1 VRIRIRL
8 LQERFTQEGHQTRV
22 RKLRARITVNERRIR
37 GLRGQLAWEK
47 KRADRAFGAL
57 HINRKLARSLAPGDF
72 QQGAQKSVNA
82 NKGWASARGADTR
95 TPREKG
101 SVTSRSVGGKRPST
115 RGGGAQN
122 GRELKSIERKLARE
136 SGMLNRESGVDRTLE
151 GEEDPPP
158 AFADGR
164 ASQIESVSKVVTN
177 ADFAAAV
184 ASLTARIKEATS
196 LRTGGF
202 DLTLPL
208 PENAEGSNQGL
219 AGASIPGVLGSV
231 EASRN
236 GVFGSVVSTPSVSAS
251 VSQETAD
258 AHNLGASHP
267 LLNGPVRS
275 TSPVLNAEKGGVFI
289 PSLNLW
295 KKGVSRIM
303 KDSRTGRSSEGSPKG
318 DASPG
323 SDSQRSPKNESSA
336 ASESRPLANT
346 ASRFVER
353 TGSSVTRLVSP
364 RATSGGPFETKASLP
379 KIVSTQAEKN
389 SQGTPP
395 DRSKESPPQEN
406 AAIASSNN
414 KLPPLTQTENLRASA
429 SIVPRLPLG
438 SLTSSRTDPD
448 GLAVTERL
456 ARAMGIEMK
465 PSSGK
470 EAGGDRFKITVQS
483 PKKNIELDKAA
494 QTSGKELVHASRTSS
509 QEPGRFASHQESSSK
524 RSGDQTHLPTGRLE
538 STTEGILSSA
548 SPAVEWP
555 GSLTERGTAS
565 TSAHGDENQESFS
578 KREVLSM
585 RLEQGRQMQHL
596 QKLYE

>member
-1 VRIRIRL
+1 L
-8 LQERFTQEGHQTRV
+8 DPTLQERFTQEGHQTRV
-22 RKLRARITVNERRIR
+22 RKLRARMAENERRLR

-57 HINRKLARSLAPGDF
+57 HINRKLARSLAPGDL
-72 QQGAQKSVNA
+72 QQEAQKSVNA

-136 SGMLNRESGVDRTLE
+136 SGMLNRESGVDRNLD
-151 GEEDPPP
+151 GEEESPP
-158 AFADGR
+158 AIADGR
-164 ASQIESVSKVVTN
+164 ASQMESGSKVVTN

-196 LRTGGF
+196 VRTGGV
-202 DLTLPL
+202 DLTLSL
-208 PENAEGSNQGL
+208 PENAGGSHQGL
-219 AGASIPGVLGSV
+219 AGASLPSFLGSV
-231 EASRN
+231 DVSRG
-236 GVFGSVVSTPSVSAS
+236 GVFGSVVSTPSLNGSI
-251 VSQETAD
+251 SQETHD
-258 AHNLGASHP
+258 AQNLETGHP

-295 KKGVSRIM
+295 KKGVSRIV
-303 KDSRTGRSSEGSPKG
+303 KESRTGRSSEGSPKG

-323 SDSQRSPKNESSA
+323 SESQRSPKS
-336 ASESRPLANT
+336 
-346 ASRFVER
+346 
-353 TGSSVTRLVSP
+353 SSVSSLVSP
-364 RATSGGPFETKASLP
+364 RVTSGGPFETKATLP
-379 KIVSTQAEKN
+379 KIVSTQAENK

-395 DRSKESPPQEN
+395 DRSKESPPHEN
-406 AAIASSNN
+406 AAIATSNN

-429 SIVPRLPLG
+429 PIVPRLPLG

-448 GLAVTERL
+448 GSAVTERL
-456 ARAMGIEMK
+456 ARAMGIEIK

-470 EAGGDRFKITVQS
+470 QAGGDSVKAAVQS
-483 PKKNIELDKAA
+483 PRKDVELDNAAA
-494 QTSGKELVHASRTSS
+494 QTSGKDLVLN
-509 QEPGRFASHQESSSK
+509 
-524 RSGDQTHLPTGRLE
+524 QTHVPTGRLE
-538 STTEGILSSA
+538 STTENVLSSA
-548 SPAVEWP
+548 LPAVEWP

-565 TSAHGDENQESFS
+565 TSAQAHGDENQESFS
-578 KREVLSM
+578 KREVLSLK
-585 RLEQGRQMQHL
+585 LEQGRQMQHL
-596 QKLYE
+596 QTLYE